1 VSEGL
6 ESQLLALVR
15 EVRALQHRIDLL
27 RVRDSPNSRTL
38 QAELTARIEQR
49 ERQLAELE
57 TRVATQARPPT

>member
-15 EVRALQHRIDLL
+15 EVRALQHRVDLL

-38 QAELTARIEQR
+38 QAELAARIEQR
-49 ERQLAELE
+49 QAQLAELE
-57 TRVATQARPPT
+57 RRMPPRTADA